1 MNKDL
6 KVFLLIGFFVL
17 GFIGSFVGSFVV
29 SMTYLEG
36 AAKADW
42 IRHTRGIEMP
52 WYRAAFLRIEVTT
65 LDAEVTTKP

>member
-1 MNKDL
+1 MNDL
-6 KVFLLIGFFVL
+6 KIFLLIAFSVLAGFGL
-17 GFIGSFVGSFVV
+17 LIG

-42 IRHTRGIEMP
+42 IRHTLGIEMP

>member
-1 MNKDL
+1 MNDL
-6 KVFLLIGFFVL
+6 KVFLLIAFSILAGFGL
-17 GFIGSFVGSFVV
+17 LIG

-42 IRHTRGIEMP
+42 IRQTRGIDMP